1 MKKAATV
8 WIGRPRRRALP
19 LARQLQ
25 KRGLTPLIKPAMR
38 ICKLKK
44 GEDGA
49 MQSFLQAP
57 KKFDRIIF
65 VSEEAVRRVDEFFQR
80 PFSGG
85 IPIPT
90 LAVGETTR
98 AAANRLAALA
108 VAAESPGDSDS
119 LLRLSCLQADSIA
132 GKNIAVVGG
141 ESNLPNSLSPT
152 LCSELQKRGARVVAA
167 AVYRRLPPPPAPD
180 VAECLRDGIVQAAA
194 AYSGETAANMLAMV
208 GGGASILK
216 NLPLF
221 VMHRRIAAA
230 AKNLGY
236 RKPILAPA
244 DSEAMAQCIADYF
257 SGRQ

>member
-1 MKKAATV
+1 
-8 WIGRPRRRALP
+8 
-19 LARQLQ
+19 
-25 KRGLTPLIKPAMR
+25 
-38 ICKLKK
+38 
-44 GEDGA
+44 

-65 VSEEAVRRVDEFFQR
+65 VSEEAVRRVGEFFQR
-80 PFSGG
+80 PFSDS

-98 AAANRLAALA
+98 AAANRLAALT

-119 LLRLSCLQADSIA
+119 LLRLSCLQADFIA

-141 ESNLPNSLSPT
+141 ESNLPNSLSPN

-180 VAECLRDGIVQAAA
+180 VAECLREGIVQAAA

-216 NLPLF
+216 KLPLF
-221 VMHRRIAAA
+221 VMHRRIAAT

-236 RKPILAPA
+236 RKPMLAPA